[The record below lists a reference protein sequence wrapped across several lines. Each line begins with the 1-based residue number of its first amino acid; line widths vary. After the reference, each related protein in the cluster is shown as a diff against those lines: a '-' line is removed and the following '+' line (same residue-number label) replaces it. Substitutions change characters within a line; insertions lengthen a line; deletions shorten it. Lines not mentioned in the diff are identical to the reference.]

1 MVDHRS
7 RAGLSGCG
15 YMSGAPYPTRL
26 ETRLW
31 HFIWTLA
38 QTTAWVPGPCGH
50 PYKGGMYELPPLSTP
65 PLGITSELRDPSFI
79 DVYTPH
85 SENKYRIAASSR
97 LACTVDPSACQVEHD
112 GSFMLQTISYTG
124 CVHVNNNC

>member
-15 YMSGAPYPTRL
+15 YTSGAPYPTRL

-50 PYKGGMYELPPLSTP
+50 RYKVLSTP
-65 PLGITSELRDPSFI
+65 PLGITNELRDPSFI

-85 SENKYRIAASSR
+85 SENKYRIAAM
-97 LACTVDPSACQVEHD
+97 DPSACQVEHN
-112 GSFMLQTISYTG
+112 GSFDASDYFIYRMRSCQQ
-124 CVHVNNNC
+124 